1 LVVPAVLAEDAGAQN
16 ERHSLSLDERGMRR
30 IVKPVALVLLP
41 LMTVWAVAPAYA
53 ADGDQMGFTTY
64 YFSDSGENSVVTTSF
79 NLAKKLLQQTV
90 FLIDIELDHVTVPPV
105 TAVTG
110 ATRPQRRRNEAFEK
124 SRGQVIVGLE
134 QGMGPTSTFAANF
147 YRSQEVDYTS
157 SAGIG
162 TFSQELNNKNTTV
175 TLRGQYNHD
184 LVGKIEEA
192 GDIVNRKKNTV
203 IGALNI
209 SQLLSPTTVLD
220 LSYDHVRLKGFLSD
234 PYRQVRVTD
243 SLGTS
248 MTDERHPSKRTR
260 QAVSGK
266 ISQMIPT
273 IKASL
278 IGSYRYYFDTWKV
291 HSHTGEIRFNK
302 YIVNDLIFG
311 IDYRYYTQSA
321 AYFTQ
326 KSYVGS
332 QYLNGAL
339 RTADYK
345 LKKFSSNNFG
355 FSLEYLL
362 RGLGRSNPDLE
373 FLQNSSIE
381 FMYFRYFNDL
391 DFSADILQASLKFS
405 I

>member
-1 LVVPAVLAEDAGAQN
+1 
-16 ERHSLSLDERGMRR
+16 MRR
-30 IVKPVALVLLP
+30 VAKPVAVVLLP
-41 LMTVWAVAPAYA
+41 LMTLWAVAPGYA
-53 ADGDQMGFTTY
+53 AGGDQMGLTTY

-79 NLAKKLLQQTV
+79 SLAKKLLQQTV

-105 TAVTG
+105 TAITG
-110 ATRPQRRRNEAFEK
+110 ATRPQRKKSEPFEK
-124 SRGQVIVGLE
+124 SRGQLIVGVE
-134 QGMGPTSTFAANF
+134 QGIGATSTFAANF

-157 SAGIG
+157 SAVIG
-162 TFSQELNNKNTTV
+162 TFSQELNNKNTTI

-184 LVGKIEEA
+184 LVGKIQDA
-192 GDIVNRKKNTV
+192 GDIVNKRKKTITGTV
-203 IGALNI
+203 NI
-209 SQLLSPTTVLD
+209 NQLLSPTTVLD
-220 LSYDHVRLKGFLSD
+220 LSYDHVILSGFLSD

-243 SLGTS
+243 PSGTTL
-248 MTDERHPSKRTR
+248 TDELHPSKRTR
-260 QAVSGK
+260 QAASGK

-291 HSHTGEIRFNK
+291 RSHTGEIRFNK
-302 YIVNDLIFG
+302 YIINDLIFG
-311 IDYRYYTQSA
+311 VDYRYYTQNA

-326 KSYVGS
+326 KTYTGS
-332 QYLNGAL
+332 EYLNGAL

-362 RGLGRSNPDLE
+362 RGLGRSNPDLD

-381 FMYFRYFNDL
+381 FMYFRYFNNL
-391 DFSADILQASLKFS
+391 EFSADILQASLKFS